1 MPRHA
6 SLACLGPNGFHRV
19 AYTEWGDAANPR
31 VVVCVHGLARNRRDF
46 DFLARHLADAFRVVS
61 VDVVGRGDSDWLKA
75 KEDYRFGQY
84 LADSAALIA
93 RITAPAGGALGRLA
107 ARLRGRGAASLDW
120 IGTSMGGLI
129 GIMLAA
135 RAGNPI
141 RRLVLNDVGPL
152 VPWSSLVRLKGYVGR
167 SIRFESMQAV
177 EEWVREVCASW
188 GALTDAQVAHLARR
202 RRLRAALR
210 PGHRERA
217 APARRR
223 RPADRRPVLRGRRSV
238 ADVGCDPRPDAGAAR
253 RRLGRAAAG
262 HRGGDEASR
271 AAGRGR
277 RAARDRPRARAHVAR
292 ADGSRRKF
300 SDSSMISPQ
309 STLCRLRS
317 GCTKVAKNIARPV
330 EGVLGSGA
338 SMRPRRIAADNHQVT
353 ASMRQ
358 NEEGLQ

>member
-61 VDVVGRGDSDWLKA
+61 VDVVGRGDSDWLQA

-84 LADSAALIA
+84 LADSAALIV

-135 RAGNPI
+135 RAGSPI

-188 GALTDAQVAHLARR
+188 GALTDAQVAHLARHGVRPHAAGGYALHYDPDIVSALHR
-202 RRLRAALR
+202 RADVDLPIGDRYFEGVDLWPMWDAIRAPTL
-210 PGHRERA
+210 
-217 APARRR
+217 
-223 RPADRRPVLRGRRSV
+223 VLRGADSDVLLPATAEEMKRR
-238 ADVGCDPRPDAGAAR
+238 G
-253 RRLGRAAAG
+253 
-262 HRGGDEASR
+262 
-271 AAGRGR
+271 
-277 RAARDRPRARAHVAR
+277 PRAEVIELPGIGHAPALMSREQMDLV
-292 ADGSRRKF
+292 GSF
-300 SDSSMISPQ
+300 L
-309 STLCRLRS
+309 T
-317 GCTKVAKNIARPV
+317 RP
-330 EGVLGSGA
+330 
-338 SMRPRRIAADNHQVT
+338 
-353 ASMRQ
+353 
-358 NEEGLQ
+358 